1 MRWQPCLHPIKTN
14 PNPRLYIL
22 IENKGR
28 CCGDLPDFG
37 CNFKGM
43 KDKPL
48 FGLKELSNWTINK
61 LPMDIHFFVRI
72 IGDMVL

>member
-1 MRWQPCLHPIKTN
+1 
-14 PNPRLYIL
+14 
-22 IENKGR
+22 
-28 CCGDLPDFG
+28 
-37 CNFKGM
+37 M

>member
-1 MRWQPCLHPIKTN
+1 
-14 PNPRLYIL
+14 
-22 IENKGR
+22 
-28 CCGDLPDFG
+28 
-37 CNFKGM
+37 M

-48 FGLKELSNWTINK
+48 FGLKELSNWTITK